1 MPIVKICQ
9 NQPTLAVR
17 ITTPGCNGGQLVDY
31 KQVRLVISAPERTT
45 HEPLLSPQCFKGCWF
60 GHDLKKWE
68 DSFIPPDQLPL
79 LIYPAFGTNDDGD
92 IVFILDSQLWKRVGR
107 YIGSVAFN
115 DGQKILE
122 LDLDICTTQFIA
134 DKISTDNIPCR
145 G

>member
-31 KQVRLVISAPERTT
+31 KQVRLVISAPELTT
-45 HEPLLSPQCFKGCWF
+45 HEPLLSPLCFSGRWF

-107 YIGSVAFN
+107 YVGSVEFN

>member
-45 HEPLLSPQCFKGCWF
+45 CEPLLSPQCFKGCWF

-107 YIGSVAFN
+107 YVGSVEFN

>member
-45 HEPLLSPQCFKGCWF
+45 CEPLLSPQCFKGCF
-60 GHDLKKWE
+60 PGHDVDRWN
-68 DSFIPPDQLPL
+68 DSFISPDQLPL
-79 LIYPAFGTNDDGD
+79 LIYPAFGINDDGD

-107 YIGSVAFN
+107 YVGSVEFN

>member
-1 MPIVKICQ
+1 M
-9 NQPTLAVR
+9 
-17 ITTPGCNGGQLVDY
+17 
-31 KQVRLVISAPERTT
+31 
-45 HEPLLSPQCFKGCWF
+45 
-60 GHDLKKWE
+60 
-68 DSFIPPDQLPL
+68 PL
-79 LIYPAFGTNDDGD
+79 LIYPAVGTNDDGD

-107 YIGSVAFN
+107 YVGSVEFN

>member
-31 KQVRLVISAPERTT
+31 KHVRLVISAPERTT

-107 YIGSVAFN
+107 YVGSVEFN
-115 DGQKILE
+115 DGRKILE